1 MKLLSVHW
9 FSAREPH
16 GAHGCTLPRH
26 DSASPTHK
34 KVNVVCIGEAHS
46 MPADVLIFV
55 CAKVERFAA
64 HLNRRFAAFVEAA
77 ADPREFD
84 ASNGVGIVEVRTHAR
99 SDSTAPWFVGG
110 QSQPRAAIWA
120 TPAVTATPV
129 LVDESRPDDAVFQL
143 LDALC
148 SDALVL
154 RFVQRLV
161 IVRDA
166 VLTLSELLAAVDGAL
181 TKASCRLR
189 IVTPSRSEDAVLAV
203 QLYDRGWT
211 LSPQD
216 PTHLLFAI
224 RAADDKWRMA
234 ISVPHVASGVLAQKR
249 DAIDDAVCSA
259 SRKIVEALSIRS
271 IDANGLRFLDVGA
284 APGGWTYEI
293 ATRGAATVVAVD
305 AGAMN
310 ADVLKLPNVV
320 FLSGLAEKQLARIVE
335 LGPFDVLVCDAC
347 VIFEFAE
354 TLSDVLATLV
364 RDAVRPGG
372 LCIVTLKLPR
382 RSKGSDRQAQRVAR
396 IVARLASKFGDA
408 AAASFQVVHLLAN
421 TENERTLMMTKP
433 AN

>member
-1 MKLLSVHW
+1 M
-9 FSAREPH
+9 
-16 GAHGCTLPRH
+16 T
-26 DSASPTHK
+26 
-34 KVNVVCIGEAHS
+34 
-46 MPADVLIFV
+46 ADMLIFV
-55 CAKVERFAA
+55 CAKVERIAA
-64 HLNRRFAAFVEAA
+64 HVNRRFSAFVEAA

-99 SDSTAPWFVGG
+99 SDSTAAPWFVGG
-110 QSQPRAAIWA
+110 QSQPRAPIWA
-120 TPAVTATPV
+120 TPAVTAAPV
-129 LVDESRPDDAVFQL
+129 AIDESRPPNDALFQL

-148 SDALVL
+148 SDALVV

-161 IVRDA
+161 IVRDV
-166 VLTLSELLAAVDGAL
+166 VLTLSELCAAVDGAL
-181 TKASCRLR
+181 AKESCRLR
-189 IVTPSRSEDAVLAV
+189 IVTPSRGEDAVLAV
-203 QLYDRGWT
+203 QLHDRGWT
-211 LSPQD
+211 LSPQS

-224 RAADDKWRMA
+224 KAADSDDKWRMA
-234 ISVPHVASGVLAQKR
+234 ISLPHVASVVLAQKR
-249 DAIDDAVCSA
+249 DTIDDAICSA

-271 IDANGLRFLDVGA
+271 IDAKGLRFLDVGA

-293 ATRGAATVVAVD
+293 ATRGAAVVVAVD

-320 FLSGLAEKQLARIVE
+320 FLSGLAEQQLARIVE

-372 LCIVTLKLPR
+372 LCVVTLKLPR

-408 AAASFQVVHLLAN
+408 AASSFQVVHLLAN

-433 AN
+433 TTN